1 MQPFMDS
8 KDKVDIRLMNLL
20 KAYDTLRLKRW
31 SSVFVPPDIVDTS
44 DGDSAANY
52 MTGDHNDANDTGRG
66 KPADLELAT
75 FLYPQPGPSSIK
87 P

>member
-1 MQPFMDS
+1 MTPFMES

-31 SSVFVPPDIVDTS
+31 SSIFVPPDIVDTS

-52 MTGDHNDANDTGRG
+52 MDNNISVNQEETNRVRG
-66 KPADLELAT
+66 AETELSNMLFNRT
-75 FLYPQPGPSSIK
+75 S
-87 P
+87 